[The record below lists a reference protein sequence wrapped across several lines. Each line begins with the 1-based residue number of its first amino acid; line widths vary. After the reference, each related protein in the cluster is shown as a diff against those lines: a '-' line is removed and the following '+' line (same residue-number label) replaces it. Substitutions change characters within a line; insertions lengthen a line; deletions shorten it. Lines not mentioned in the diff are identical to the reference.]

1 MSAENVEIL
10 LESQNF
16 KEPPCKKK
24 NTHKRE
30 RETDKEKREKFQQ
43 TKEMVEYLLDSLK
56 RYKVMFDFS
65 GRSFNADKIVQYSK
79 LRKEMATC

>member
-16 KEPPCKKK
+16 KEHPCKKK

-30 RETDKEKREKFQQ
+30 RETDKEKREKFQ
-43 TKEMVEYLLDSLK
+43 
-56 RYKVMFDFS
+56 
-65 GRSFNADKIVQYSK
+65 
-79 LRKEMATC
+79 